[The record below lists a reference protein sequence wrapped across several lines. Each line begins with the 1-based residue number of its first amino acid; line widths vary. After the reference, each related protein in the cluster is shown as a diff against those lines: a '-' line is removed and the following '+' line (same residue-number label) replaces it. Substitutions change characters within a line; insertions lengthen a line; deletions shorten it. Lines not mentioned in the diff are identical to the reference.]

1 MNKPIIDAKEVLEDI
16 RSGLGDAVLMDKY
29 KLSPKGLRSL
39 FNKLAEAGLLK
50 IQDAKDVVNEV
61 LSGEGEEAL
70 QKKYGLSSK
79 GIDLLYKELEQSG
92 LVLPSGKQAG
102 DRRKATIN
110 VQNVVEDIRSGMSSA
125 DLIEKYGLTERGFQW
140 ICIQLVGEGILGC
153 DEVYEELFL
162 SDGSLA
168 IEAVRADERLPI
180 VIDAQVYE
188 VGNPDNQG
196 TIQDIST
203 KGLKISGLQAQ
214 VDEIKTLM
222 IPKDNYGEFGKMV
235 FEAKCRWTKT
245 NPNGLTLAGFEVV
258 NISSGMLE
266 EFKLFFQTSTGSKD

>member
-1 MNKPIIDAKEVLEDI
+1 
-16 RSGLGDAVLMDKY
+16 MDKY

-50 IQDAKDVVNEV
+50 FLDAKDVVNDV

-79 GIDLLYKELEQSG
+79 GLDLLYRELEQSG
-92 LVLPSGKQAG
+92 LVLPSGAQTG
-102 DRRKATIN
+102 DRQKVTIN
-110 VQNVVEDIRSGMSSA
+110 VHNIAEDIKAGMSSA
-125 DLIEKYGLTERGFQW
+125 ELVEKYGLTERGFQW
-140 ICIQLVGEGILGC
+140 ICIQLVGDGILGC
-153 DEVYEELFL
+153 DEIYEELFH

-180 VIDAQVYE
+180 VTDAQVYE
-188 VGNPDNQG
+188 MGNPDNQG
-196 TIQDIST
+196 AIQDISA
-203 KGLKISGLQAQ
+203 KGLRISGLQAQ

-245 NPNGLTLAGFEVV
+245 GPNGLILAGFEVI